1 FAFFRTRRPARLIAE
16 QAQPP
21 PSHGETSMK
30 TVLFL
35 FCVMCATAAFGQA
48 TSGACALSSEPIPVM
63 VPTHPRH
70 ADHQDLLTEPS
81 LLGTSDN
88 ISAHG
93 ERPLWEFA
101 PKRVEVPLGDAARTL
116 REDHKEAKKSATVVE
131 N

>member
-1 FAFFRTRRPARLIAE
+1 
-16 QAQPP
+16 
-21 PSHGETSMK
+21 MK

-48 TSGACALSSEPIPVM
+48 VVGASVLSAEPMPVM

-70 ADHQDLLTEPS
+70 ADHQGLLSEQN
-81 LLGTSDN
+81 LLGTSVN

-93 ERPLWEFA
+93 ERPLWEVA
-101 PKRVEVPLGDAARTL
+101 PKKVEVPLGDVARAV
-116 REDHKEAKKSATVVE
+116 REDHKVGKKSATVVE